1 MQGDVFGLNRLYEL
15 QVKNKEGTQTIQ
27 SSDLKY
33 GYFGGG
39 SFVDLY
45 HRLDYATELTTII
58 SGNPVGAATIS
69 DGNPTKRLV
78 IARGNLTSAYTGN
91 YGYTFAGI
99 IGPPTPVVYTNT
111 IERFEFSTETN
122 NLIGARTTEQKGQ
135 GATVFNS
142 NYAYTC
148 GGASPIVT
156 SCIVDRLD
164 FGTETI
170 SSPGKNIPTSKY
182 AFSGVPSPSTNYGYL
197 GAGIFPTDV
206 CTITR
211 LDFTTETVSNSGKSM
226 APARWGS
233 GSTFNSEYGYWGGG
247 YFNAP
252 PTFVQVFYSTVSR
265 IEFGTETVT
274 NLPSGLSQ
282 ARFRVTGNSGP
293 EAGYYIAGQNS
304 TSTNTCRIDRLNFT
318 TETISNTVNTYHQYS
333 ISGMFSYASSKNFKR
348 TRNYFNENSLYG
360 YFGGGD
366 VPTRTTNIDRLDY
379 SNETVSSP
387 GKYLPAAR
395 EAYGAFA
402 SPSYG
407 YYGGG
412 RSSPNT
418 LPASVLIHSAIDR
431 IDFISETLS
440 IVSSSTTRFKSGHS
454 GTQSNNYGYF
464 GGGYAPATPT
474 PVSYSTLE
482 RFDFSTETVSLPT
495 RHITQPRYNLASI
508 ESENYGY
515 YSGGRLPSATFT
527 NTSTIDRVDFST
539 ETISI
544 PGRNMLGLRSAHAG
558 ASSNTYG
565 YFGGGYSVVSPATRT
580 CTIERMDFLTET
592 IDLLGGSFATANSF
606 SASSNSLSYGYFGG
620 GGTPL
625 ATSVSSFQRL
635 DFYTNITSTPTGNLS
650 TTRRIFDGLSGGI
663 NKARRNPIEITTQYG
678 YFGGGYNV
686 TAPIRRSVI
695 SRLDLTTEVSTTI
708 PQTLTSDRSNMA
720 GAPGTTYGYYMGGF
734 NPTPAQVCTIDRLD
748 FSSEVVSSAA
758 SQLLTARG
766 GNISLTSPASDR
778 VYTTGGNNPTPTNIC
793 TIERFD
799 LTTEVSTNIPAV
811 TSLTGQYASAIDGI
825 FGGIFFGGQ
834 ITPTTFSC
842 RIERISYASETIST
856 YTAGMPAER
865 YNSAT
870 TGNAMFGF
878 VGGGNVP
885 VAAITNVINRVDL
898 ITDTTITSPA
908 NTLQQT
914 RRGNIGVSN
923 WAFGYYAGGS
933 TPPNIYLSNIDR
945 LDFTTETSRL
955 SSYFMS
961 SSLEFPTG
969 LAAKPKIIKGSSF
982 TLSTYGYFAG
992 GTTDPTGAFSCTV
1005 DRIDFSNETM
1015 SVGSALPQVR
1025 DRASTVSSP
1034 SYGYYA
1040 GGRNAPTTHVSTITR
1055 FDYASSVYA
1064 LPGRNLTLG
1073 RSNLGSAENV
1083 NYGYFGG
1090 GYMQTAPF
1098 SRCLIDRLD
1107 FSNETVQA
1115 PTVVPG
1121 QLFLGVNSLTAVS
1134 SKNYGYFAG
1143 GTSPLNSGPLAP
1155 GDRVTTVNRLDFS
1168 TEVTSLPGNN
1178 MNDVGT
1184 LGKQGFCATQTINY
1198 GYFAGGV
1205 NPGGGTQVTV
1215 STFNRLDFS
1224 TETLSVPS
1232 KFLTLQKS
1240 SFDAVSASSYGYY
1253 GAGSATTRTCVID
1266 RIDFATETV
1275 VSPGSYFISVAKSAI
1290 SGLQNG

>member
-15 QVKNKEGTQTIQ
+15 QVKNKEGTETIET
-27 SSDLKY
+27 SKLSY
-33 GYFGGG
+33 GYYGAG

-45 HRLDYATELTTII
+45 HRLDYSTELTTII
-58 SGNPVGAATIS
+58 TGNPVGAATIS
-69 DGNPTKRLV
+69 DGNLRRRLV
-78 IARGNLTSAYTGN
+78 TARGNLTSAYTNN
-91 YGYTFAGI
+91 YGYVFGGI
-99 IGPPTPVVYTNT
+99 ISSTPNPIVYTNT
-111 IERFEFSTETN
+111 IERFEFSTETS
-122 NLIGARTTEQKGQ
+122 NLTNSRITEQKGQ
-135 GATVFNS
+135 GGTVFSS
-142 NYAYTC
+142 NYAYVC
-148 GGASPIVT
+148 GGSSPTIT
-156 SCIVDRLD
+156 SCIIDRLD
-164 FGTETI
+164 FGTETV
-170 SSPGKNIPTSKY
+170 SSPGKNLPTSKY
-182 AFSGVPSPSTNYGYL
+182 LFSGAPSPSTNYGYL
-197 GAGIFPTDV
+197 SAGIFPTDV

-211 LDFTTETVSNSGKSM
+211 LDFSTETVANSGKSM
-226 APARWGS
+226 TPARWGC
-233 GSTFNSEYGYWGGG
+233 GATFTNEYGYWGGG

-252 PTFVQVFYSTVSR
+252 PTIVQVFYSTISR

-274 NLPSGLSQ
+274 SIPNALPQ
-282 ARFRVTGNSGP
+282 ARYRVVGNSGP
-293 EAGYYIAGQNS
+293 TAGYYIAGQNS
-304 TSTNTCRIDRLNFT
+304 TTTNTCRIDRLNFT
-318 TETISNTVNTYHQYS
+318 TETTSNSVNTYHQYS
-333 ISGMFSYASSKNFKR
+333 VSGLFSYSSSYNFKR
-348 TRNYFNENSLYG
+348 TRNYFSENSLYG

-366 VPTRTTNIDRLDY
+366 VPTRTTNVDRLDY
-379 SNETVSSP
+379 TNETVSSP
-387 GKYLPAAR
+387 GKYFLAAR
-395 EAYGAFA
+395 QSFATFA
-402 SPSYG
+402 SSTYG
-407 YYGGG
+407 YFGGG
-412 RSSPNT
+412 QSSPNV
-418 LPASVLIHSAIDR
+418 LPASVLIHSAIEK

-440 IVSSSTTRFKSGHS
+440 TVNSSMTRFKSGHA
-454 GTQSNNYGYF
+454 GTQSSNYGYF
-464 GGGYAPATPT
+464 GGGYVPT

-482 RFDFSTETVSLPT
+482 RFDFSTEILSLPT
-495 RHITQPRYNLASI
+495 RHTSQPRYYLASV
-508 ESENYGY
+508 ETENYGY
-515 YSGGRLPSATFT
+515 FSGGRLPPATFT
-527 NTSTIDRVDFST
+527 NLSTIDRIDFST

-544 PGRNMLGLRSAHAG
+544 PGRNLLGLRSSHVG

-580 CTIERMDFLTET
+580 CSIERLDFSTET
-592 IDLLGGSFATANSF
+592 VDLLGTSFATANTF
-606 SASSNSLSYGYFGG
+606 AASSNSISYGYFGG

-625 ATSVSSFQRL
+625 ATSTTNFQRL
-635 DFYTNITSTPTGNLS
+635 DFYTNVTSTPSGNLS
-650 TTRRIFDGLSGGI
+650 SNRRFFDGVSGGI
-663 NKARRNPIEITTQYG
+663 SKVRRQPIEITTQYG
-678 YFGGGYNV
+678 YFGGGYNI
-686 TAPIRRSVI
+686 TAPIRRSII
-695 SRLDLTTEVSTTI
+695 SRLDLTTEVSTNI
-708 PQTLTSDRSNMA
+708 PQTLTADRSNMSA
-720 GAPGTTYGYYMGGF
+720 APGDTYGYYMGGI
-734 NPTPAQVCTIDRLD
+734 NPTPAQVCTINRLD
-748 FSSEVVSSAA
+748 FSSEVISTPST
-758 SQLLTARG
+758 QLLTARG
-766 GNISLTSPASDR
+766 GAVSVTSPVSQFA
-778 VYTTGGNNPTPTNIC
+778 YTTGGSSPTPNNIC

-799 LTTEVSTNIPAV
+799 FMTEVATNISAV
-811 TSLTGQYASAIDGI
+811 TSLTGQYASAIDGV

-834 ITPTTFSC
+834 LTPTTFSC
-842 RIERISYASETIST
+842 RIERISYSSETIST
-856 YTAGMPAER
+856 YTAGLPAER
-865 YNSAT
+865 YNTAT
-870 TGNAMFGF
+870 TGNSMFGF

-885 VAAITNVINRVDL
+885 VGAITNTINRVDL

-914 RRGNIGVSN
+914 RRGNIGASN

-933 TPPNIYLSNIDR
+933 TPPNVYLSNIDR

-961 SSLEFPTG
+961 SSLEFPTA
-969 LAAKPKIIKGSSF
+969 LTATPKIIKGSSF
-982 TLSTYGYFAG
+982 TVSTYGYFAG
-992 GTTDPTGAFSCTV
+992 GTLDVPPGAFSCTV

-1143 GTSPLNSGPLAP
+1143 GTSPINSGPLAP

-1266 RIDFATETV
+1266 RLDFATETV
-1275 VSPGSYFISVAKSAI
+1275 VSPGTYYISVAKSAI